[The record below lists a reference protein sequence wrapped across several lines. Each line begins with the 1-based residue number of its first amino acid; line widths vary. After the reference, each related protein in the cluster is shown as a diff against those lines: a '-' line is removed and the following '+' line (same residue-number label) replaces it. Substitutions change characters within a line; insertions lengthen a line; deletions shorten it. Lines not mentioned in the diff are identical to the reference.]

1 MKSNKIFAAALL
13 AVFFC
18 LSAAAKDAVNT
29 KFGKPTKEELTMTT
43 YAPEPDA
50 EAVVLCRL
58 TDVEYSFQTDG
69 YLVDYHE
76 KIRIKVLKPEG
87 AKYANITIPYY
98 ILQQGKDG
106 VNNSQ
111 IALRP
116 QHINLSGT
124 VSADETVSGSIA
136 ENIVNS
142 YIHESIEDIKATAYN
157 MDGSKTTKTKL
168 KAADVVQEQVDGE
181 NWQARF
187 TVPDVRQGTVI
198 EYEYTRHSELF
209 YRLHD
214 WQAQQEIPVA
224 FARLTVT
231 IPRHLM
237 FNFEQHGSQQLV
249 AKQESSSMIYKLVSD
264 PLAAPTNVM
273 AYRYIFTGQNLK
285 GIADTPDICVQDERT
300 GVTAELSSFG
310 LRSTAPANYADTW
323 EHVDQV
329 LMADDNLGKMI
340 ENHSPLREQLQAENI
355 QSIANEQERAAAVC
369 RLVFSRVKWNG
380 KYAMW
385 ARDTHETVQQGEGNS
400 ADVNMLLMQ
409 TLRDAGLKVNPVVM
423 RQRNLG
429 ALPVNF
435 PTISKLTNYVVGIK
449 TRNAGTIY
457 VDASSPEGKL
467 NTLPDQLQVER
478 AHPIGFPSNAP
489 WVSLKKAVNPQGK
502 RK

>member
-1 MKSNKIFAAALL
+1 
-13 AVFFC
+13 
-18 LSAAAKDAVNT
+18 
-29 KFGKPTKEELTMTT
+29 MTT
-43 YAPEPDA
+43 YAPDPAA

-58 TDVEYSFQTDG
+58 TDVEYSVQTDG

-87 AKYANITIPYY
+87 AKYAQVTIPYY
-98 ILQQGKDG
+98 ILQQKVEG

-116 QHINLSGT
+116 QHIALKGT
-124 VSADETVSGSIA
+124 VSADDVVSSESIV
-136 ENIVNS
+136 ENIVRG
-142 YIHESIEDIKATAYN
+142 YIHESIEDVKATAYN
-157 MDGSKTTKTKL
+157 MDGSKTTKSKL
-168 KAADVVQEQVDGE
+168 KPADVVQEQVDGE
-181 NWQARF
+181 TWQARF
-187 TVPDVRQGTVI
+187 TIPDVRQGTVI

-224 FARLTVT
+224 YARLIVT
-231 IPRHLM
+231 IPRHLL
-237 FNFEQHGSQQLV
+237 FNLEQHGSQQLIG
-249 AKQESSSMIYKLVSD
+249 KQESTSMIYKLVSD

-273 AYRYIFTGQNLK
+273 AYRYIFTGQDLK
-285 GIADTPDICVQDERT
+285 GAPSDPNVCLADYYT
-300 GVTAELSSFG
+300 GVTAELGSFG
-310 LRSTAPANYADTW
+310 LRTTAPTNYANTW

-329 LMADDNLGKMI
+329 LMEDDNLGKMI
-340 ENHSPLREQLQAENI
+340 EDHSPLREQLQAENI
-355 QSIANEQERAAAVC
+355 QTIANEQERAAAVC
-369 RLVFSRVKWNG
+369 RLVFSHVKWNS

-385 ARDTHETVQQGEGNS
+385 ARDTKETLQQGEGNS

-409 TLRDAGLKVNPVVM
+409 TLREAGLKVNPVVL

-435 PTISKLTNYVVGIK
+435 PTISKLTNYVVGVK
-449 TRNAGTIY
+449 TRNAGTVY

-467 NTLPDQLQVER
+467 NTLPEQLQVER
-478 AHPIGFPSNAP
+478 AHPIGFPSTAP

-502 RK
+502 K

>member
-1 MKSNKIFAAALL
+1 VKSNNIFAAAIL

-18 LSAAAKDAVNT
+18 LSATAKDAVNT

-43 YAPEPDA
+43 YAPDPDA

-58 TDVEYSFQTDG
+58 TDVEYSIQTDG

-87 AKYANITIPYY
+87 AKYAQVTIPYY
-98 ILQQGKDG
+98 VVPQDKDKLYT
-106 VNNSQ
+106 SQ
-111 IALRP
+111 MALRP
-116 QHINLSGT
+116 QHIDINGAVT
-124 VSADETVSGSIA
+124 YDEGASRSIST
-136 ENIVNS
+136 NIATN
-142 YIHESIEDIKATAYN
+142 YIHESIEEVKATAYN
-157 MDGSKTTKTKL
+157 MEGSKTTKSKFKGEVAL
-168 KAADVVQEQVDGE
+168 KQLDDET
-181 NWQARF
+181 WQARF
-187 TVPDVRQGTVI
+187 TIPDVRQGTVI

-224 FARLTVT
+224 YARLTVT
-231 IPRHLM
+231 IPRHLL

-264 PLAAPTNVM
+264 PLAAPTTVM
-273 AYRYIFTGQNLK
+273 AYRYIFTGQDLK
-285 GIADTPDICVQDERT
+285 GAPSDPNVCLADYFT
-300 GVTAELSSFG
+300 GVTAEVSSFG
-310 LRSTAPANYADTW
+310 LRSTPPADYANTW

-340 ENHSPLREQLQAENI
+340 EDHSPLREQLQAENI
-355 QSIANEQERAAAVC
+355 QTIANEQERAAAVC
-369 RLVFSRVKWNG
+369 RLVFSHVKWNG

-385 ARDTHETVQQGEGNS
+385 ARNAQETLQQGGGNS

-409 TLRDAGLKVNPVVM
+409 TLREAGLKVNPVVM
-423 RQRNLG
+423 RPRNLG
-429 ALPVNF
+429 ALPLTF
-435 PTISKLTNYVVGIK
+435 PTISKLTNYVVGVK
-449 TRNAGTIY
+449 TRNAGTVY

-467 NTLPDQLQVER
+467 NTLPEQLQVER
-478 AHPIGFPSNAP
+478 AHPIGFPSTAP

-502 RK
+502 K

>member
-1 MKSNKIFAAALL
+1 MKSNNIFAAAIL

-18 LSAAAKDAVNT
+18 LSATAKDAVNT

-43 YAPEPDA
+43 YAPDPDA

-58 TDVEYSFQTDG
+58 TDVEYSIQTDG

-87 AKYANITIPYY
+87 AKYAQVTIPYY
-98 ILQQGKDG
+98 VVPQDKDKLYT
-106 VNNSQ
+106 SQ
-111 IALRP
+111 MALRP
-116 QHINLSGT
+116 QHIDINGAVT
-124 VSADETVSGSIA
+124 YDEGASRSIST
-136 ENIVNS
+136 NIATN
-142 YIHESIEDIKATAYN
+142 YIHESIEEVKATAYN
-157 MDGSKTTKTKL
+157 MEGSKTTKSKFKGEVAL
-168 KAADVVQEQVDGE
+168 KQLDDET
-181 NWQARF
+181 WQARF
-187 TVPDVRQGTVI
+187 TIPDVRQGTVI

-224 FARLTVT
+224 YARLTVT
-231 IPRHLM
+231 IPRHLL

-264 PLAAPTNVM
+264 PLAAPTTVM

-285 GIADTPDICVQDERT
+285 GAPSDPNVCLADYFT
-300 GVTAELSSFG
+300 GVTAEVSSFG
-310 LRSTAPANYADTW
+310 LRSTPPADYANTW

-340 ENHSPLREQLQAENI
+340 EDHSPLREQLQAENI
-355 QSIANEQERAAAVC
+355 QTIANEQERAAAVC
-369 RLVFSRVKWNG
+369 RLVFSHVKWNG

-385 ARDTHETVQQGEGNS
+385 ARNAQETLQQGGGNS

-409 TLRDAGLKVNPVVM
+409 TLREAGLKVNPVVM
-423 RQRNLG
+423 RPRNLG
-429 ALPVNF
+429 ALPLTF
-435 PTISKLTNYVVGIK
+435 PTISKLTNYVVGVK
-449 TRNAGTIY
+449 TRNAGTVY

-467 NTLPDQLQVER
+467 NTLPEQLQVER
-478 AHPIGFPSNAP
+478 AHPIGFPSTAP

-502 RK
+502 K

>member
-1 MKSNKIFAAALL
+1 MKSNKIFAAVLFAI
-13 AVFFC
+13 FFC

-43 YAPEPDA
+43 YAAEPDA

-76 KIRIKVLKPEG
+76 KIRIKILKPEG

-98 ILQQGKDG
+98 TLQQVVDG

-116 QHINLSGT
+116 QHIDLKGT

-136 ENIVNS
+136 ENIVNG

-157 MDGSKTTKTKL
+157 MDGSKTTKSKF
-168 KAADVVQEQVDGE
+168 KGNVVQEQVDGE
-181 NWQARF
+181 IWQARF
-187 TVPDVRQGTVI
+187 TIPDVRQGTVI

-224 FARLTVT
+224 YARLTVT
-231 IPRHLM
+231 IPRHLL
-237 FNFEQHGSQQLV
+237 FNLEQHGSQQLV

-264 PLAAPTNVM
+264 PLAAPTTVM

-285 GIADTPDICVQDERT
+285 GAPNDPNICLADYYT
-300 GVTAELSSFG
+300 GVTAELSSFS

-323 EHVDQV
+323 EHVDQL
-329 LMADDNLGKMI
+329 LMTDDNLGKMI
-340 ENHSPLREQLQAENI
+340 EDHSPLREQLQAENI
-355 QSIANEQERAAAVC
+355 QTIANEQERAAAVC
-369 RLVFSRVKWNG
+369 RLVFSHVKWNG

-409 TLRDAGLKVNPVVM
+409 TLHDAGLKVNPVVM
-423 RQRNLG
+423 RLRNLG

-449 TRNAGTIY
+449 TRNAGTVY

-467 NTLPDQLQVER
+467 HTLPDQLQVER

-489 WVSLKKAVNPQGK
+489 WVSLLKAVNPQGK

>member
-1 MKSNKIFAAALL
+1 MKSNNIFAAAIL

-18 LSAAAKDAVNT
+18 LSATAKDAVNT

-43 YAPEPDA
+43 YAPDPDA

-58 TDVEYSFQTDG
+58 TDVEYSIQTDG

-87 AKYANITIPYY
+87 AKYAQVTIPYY
-98 ILQQGKDG
+98 VVPQDKDKLYT
-106 VNNSQ
+106 SQ
-111 IALRP
+111 MALRP
-116 QHINLSGT
+116 QHIDINGAVT
-124 VSADETVSGSIA
+124 YDEGASRSIST
-136 ENIVNS
+136 NIATN
-142 YIHESIEDIKATAYN
+142 YIHESIEEVKATAYN
-157 MDGSKTTKTKL
+157 MEGSKTTKSKFKGEVAL
-168 KAADVVQEQVDGE
+168 KQLDDET
-181 NWQARF
+181 WQARF
-187 TVPDVRQGTVI
+187 TIPDVRQGTVI

-224 FARLTVT
+224 YARLTVT
-231 IPRHLM
+231 IPRHLL

-264 PLAAPTNVM
+264 PLAAPTTVM
-273 AYRYIFTGQNLK
+273 AYRYIFTGQDLK
-285 GIADTPDICVQDERT
+285 GAPSDPNVCLADYFT
-300 GVTAELSSFG
+300 GVTAEVSSFG
-310 LRSTAPANYADTW
+310 LRSTPPADYANTW

-340 ENHSPLREQLQAENI
+340 EDHSPLREQLQAENI
-355 QSIANEQERAAAVC
+355 QTIANEQERAAAVC
-369 RLVFSRVKWNG
+369 RLVFSHVKWNG

-385 ARDTHETVQQGEGNS
+385 ARNAQETLQQGGGNS

-409 TLRDAGLKVNPVVM
+409 TLREAGLKVNPVVM
-423 RQRNLG
+423 RPRNLG
-429 ALPVNF
+429 ALPLTF
-435 PTISKLTNYVVGIK
+435 PTISKLTNYVVGVK
-449 TRNAGTIY
+449 TRNAGTVY

-467 NTLPDQLQVER
+467 NTLPEQLQVER
-478 AHPIGFPSNAP
+478 AHPIGFPSTAP

-502 RK
+502 K

>member
-1 MKSNKIFAAALL
+1 
-13 AVFFC
+13 
-18 LSAAAKDAVNT
+18 
-29 KFGKPTKEELTMTT
+29 MTT
-43 YAPEPDA
+43 YAPDPDA

-58 TDVEYSFQTDG
+58 TYVEYSVQTDG

-87 AKYANITIPYY
+87 AKYAQVTIPYY
-98 ILQQGKDG
+98 VVPQDKDKLYT
-106 VNNSQ
+106 SQ
-111 IALRP
+111 MALRP
-116 QHINLSGT
+116 QHIDINGAVT
-124 VSADETVSGSIA
+124 YDEGASRSIST
-136 ENIVNS
+136 NIATN
-142 YIHESIEDIKATAYN
+142 YIHESIEEVKATAYN
-157 MDGSKTTKTKL
+157 MEGSKTTKSKFKGEVAL
-168 KAADVVQEQVDGE
+168 EQLDDE
-181 NWQARF
+181 TWQARF
-187 TVPDVRQGTVI
+187 TIPDVRQGTVI

-224 FARLTVT
+224 YARLTVT
-231 IPRHLM
+231 IPRHLL

-285 GIADTPDICVQDERT
+285 GAPNDPNICLADYYT
-300 GVTAELSSFG
+300 GVTAELSSFS

-323 EHVDQV
+323 EHVDQL
-329 LMADDNLGKMI
+329 LMTDDNLGKMI
-340 ENHSPLREQLQAENI
+340 EDHSPLREQLQAENI

-369 RLVFSRVKWNG
+369 RLVFSHVKWNG

-385 ARDTHETVQQGEGNS
+385 ARNTQETLQQGEGNS

-449 TRNAGTIY
+449 TRNAGTVY
-457 VDASSPEGKL
+457 VDASSPEGQL

-489 WVSLKKAVNPQGK
+489 WMSLKKAVNPQGK
-502 RK
+502 R

>member
-1 MKSNKIFAAALL
+1 
-13 AVFFC
+13 
-18 LSAAAKDAVNT
+18 
-29 KFGKPTKEELTMTT
+29 MTT
-43 YAPEPDA
+43 YAAEPDA

-76 KIRIKVLKPEG
+76 KIRIKILKPEG

-98 ILQQGKDG
+98 TLQQVVDG

-116 QHINLSGT
+116 QHIDLKGT

-136 ENIVNS
+136 ENIVNG

-157 MDGSKTTKTKL
+157 MDGSKTTKSKF
-168 KAADVVQEQVDGE
+168 KGNVVQEQVDGE
-181 NWQARF
+181 IWQARF
-187 TVPDVRQGTVI
+187 TIPDVRQGTVI

-224 FARLTVT
+224 YARLTVT
-231 IPRHLM
+231 IPRHLL
-237 FNFEQHGSQQLV
+237 FNLEQHGSQQLV

-264 PLAAPTNVM
+264 PLAAPTTVM

-285 GIADTPDICVQDERT
+285 GAPNDPNICLADYYT
-300 GVTAELSSFG
+300 GVTAELSSFS

-323 EHVDQV
+323 EHVDQL
-329 LMADDNLGKMI
+329 LMTDDNLGKMI
-340 ENHSPLREQLQAENI
+340 EDHSPLREQLQAENI
-355 QSIANEQERAAAVC
+355 QTIANEQERAAAVC
-369 RLVFSRVKWNG
+369 RLVFSHVKWNG

-409 TLRDAGLKVNPVVM
+409 TLHDAGLKVNPVVM
-423 RQRNLG
+423 RLRNLG

-449 TRNAGTIY
+449 TRNAGTVY

-467 NTLPDQLQVER
+467 HTLPDQLQVER

-489 WVSLKKAVNPQGK
+489 WVSLRKAVNSQAK

>member
-1 MKSNKIFAAALL
+1 
-13 AVFFC
+13 
-18 LSAAAKDAVNT
+18 
-29 KFGKPTKEELTMTT
+29 MTT

-98 ILQQGKDG
+98 ILQQVVEG

-214 WQAQQEIPVA
+214 
-224 FARLTVT
+224 
-231 IPRHLM
+231 
-237 FNFEQHGSQQLV
+237 
-249 AKQESSSMIYKLVSD
+249 
-264 PLAAPTNVM
+264 
-273 AYRYIFTGQNLK
+273 
-285 GIADTPDICVQDERT
+285 
-300 GVTAELSSFG
+300 
-310 LRSTAPANYADTW
+310 
-323 EHVDQV
+323 
-329 LMADDNLGKMI
+329 
-340 ENHSPLREQLQAENI
+340 
-355 QSIANEQERAAAVC
+355 
-369 RLVFSRVKWNG
+369 
-380 KYAMW
+380 
-385 ARDTHETVQQGEGNS
+385 
-400 ADVNMLLMQ
+400 
-409 TLRDAGLKVNPVVM
+409 
-423 RQRNLG
+423 
-429 ALPVNF
+429 
-435 PTISKLTNYVVGIK
+435 
-449 TRNAGTIY
+449 
-457 VDASSPEGKL
+457 
-467 NTLPDQLQVER
+467 
-478 AHPIGFPSNAP
+478 
-489 WVSLKKAVNPQGK
+489 
-502 RK
+502 

>member
-1 MKSNKIFAAALL
+1 
-13 AVFFC
+13 
-18 LSAAAKDAVNT
+18 
-29 KFGKPTKEELTMTT
+29 MTT

-87 AKYANITIPYY
+87 AKYAQVTIPYY
-98 ILQQGKDG
+98 ILQQGVKG

-111 IALRP
+111 VALRP
-116 QHINLSGT
+116 QHINLNGT

-136 ENIVNS
+136 ENLVNS

-157 MDGSKTTKTKL
+157 MNGSKTTKTKL
-168 KAADVVQEQVDGE
+168 KAADVVKEQVDGE
-181 NWQARF
+181 NWQVRF

-214 WQAQQEIPVA
+214 WQAQQAIPVA
-224 FARLTVT
+224 FARLTIT
-231 IPRHLM
+231 IPRHLL

-264 PLAAPTNVM
+264 PLAAPTTVM
-273 AYRYIFTGQNLK
+273 AYRYIFTGQDLK
-285 GIADTPDICVQDERT
+285 GAPSDPNVCLADYFT
-300 GVTAELSSFG
+300 GVTAEVSSFG
-310 LRSTAPANYADTW
+310 LRSTPPADYANTW

-340 ENHSPLREQLQAENI
+340 EDHSPLREQLQAENI
-355 QSIANEQERAAAVC
+355 QTIANEQERAAAVC
-369 RLVFSRVKWNG
+369 RLVFSHVKWNG

-385 ARDTHETVQQGEGNS
+385 ARNAQETLQQGGGNS
-400 ADVNMLLMQ
+400 ADINMLLMQ
-409 TLRDAGLKVNPVVM
+409 TLREAGLKVNPVVM
-423 RQRNLG
+423 RPCNLG
-429 ALPVNF
+429 ALPLTF
-435 PTISKLTNYVVGIK
+435 PTISKLTNYVVGVK
-449 TRNAGTIY
+449 TRNAGTVY

-467 NTLPDQLQVER
+467 NTLPEQLQVER
-478 AHPIGFPSNAP
+478 AHPIGFPSTAP

-502 RK
+502 K